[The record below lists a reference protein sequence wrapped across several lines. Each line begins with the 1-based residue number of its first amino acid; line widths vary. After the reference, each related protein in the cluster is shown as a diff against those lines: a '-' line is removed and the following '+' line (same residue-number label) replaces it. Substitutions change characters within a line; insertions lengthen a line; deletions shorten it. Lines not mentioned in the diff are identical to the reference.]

1 MNNKLSTKQKLELDI
16 QAYQL
21 WYEKFATTK
30 LCDDSQKIYIAN
42 KMYEIQA
49 KIEFEIKKQLAK

>member
-1 MNNKLSTKQKLELDI
+1 MSNKLSNKQKLELDI

-30 LCDDSQKIYIAN
+30 LCDDSQKIYIA
-42 KMYEIQA
+42 KKIYEIQA
-49 KIEFEIKKQLAK
+49 KIELEIQFLINK